1 MSLHIF
7 PVHFK
12 QDVRPEDNIVDML
25 ISSNQCGIEDND
37 VIVVSQK
44 IVSKQEGRVI
54 NLETVIPSELSIGIA
69 SAYDK
74 DPKLVEVILTESKQI
89 VRMEHGVII
98 VKTKHDFVCANA
110 GVDQS
115 NVDGNFVTLL
125 PINPDSSA
133 KVIQQEI
140 RKKTGKRVAIIIS
153 DTFGRPFRLGQT
165 DNAIGV
171 AGIEPILNYEGKPD
185 TFGKI
190 LNVTATAIV
199 DELCSAAELVM
210 EKTKKCPMAI
220 IKNYNYVSKD
230 YKISTLI
237 RSETD
242 DLLAS
247 GDAKDSLI
255 ELIQTIKDELEL
267 DGLYD
272 LTGHNKSCKRQR
284 RFVVDGANV
293 DVNRVLSG
301 EPEAFEI
308 IKRDG
313 KKEFVSIGV
322 NCSLSHQNGE
332 SAFARNK
339 ALAYVTAEILES
351 LGYGVEIKLIS
362 ATWDG
367 TRTVTVN
374 KLYNID
380 QTNYYSENCISAIA
394 KESDAPV
401 DIRNISAVALT
412 GYLRR
417 HIFAIKH
424 AVYGQAGGECIKS

>member
-185 TFGKI
+185 TFGKL
-190 LNVTATAIV
+190 LNGSPSQASLNKAKPPVSSTALTHV
-199 DELCSAAELVM
+199 Y
-210 EKTKKCPMAI
+210 K
-220 IKNYNYVSKD
+220 
-230 YKISTLI
+230 KIS
-237 RSETD
+237 
-242 DLLAS
+242 A
-247 GDAKDSLI
+247 
-255 ELIQTIKDELEL
+255 
-267 DGLYD
+267 
-272 LTGHNKSCKRQR
+272 
-284 RFVVDGANV
+284 
-293 DVNRVLSG
+293 
-301 EPEAFEI
+301 
-308 IKRDG
+308 
-313 KKEFVSIGV
+313 
-322 NCSLSHQNGE
+322 
-332 SAFARNK
+332 
-339 ALAYVTAEILES
+339 
-351 LGYGVEIKLIS
+351 
-362 ATWDG
+362 
-367 TRTVTVN
+367 
-374 KLYNID
+374 
-380 QTNYYSENCISAIA
+380 
-394 KESDAPV
+394 
-401 DIRNISAVALT
+401 
-412 GYLRR
+412 
-417 HIFAIKH
+417 
-424 AVYGQAGGECIKS
+424 

>member
-199 DELCSAAELVM
+199 DELCSA
-210 EKTKKCPMAI
+210 C
-220 IKNYNYVSKD
+220 
-230 YKISTLI
+230 
-237 RSETD
+237 
-242 DLLAS
+242 LLYTS
-247 GDAKDSLI
+247 PSPRDS
-255 ELIQTIKDELEL
+255 
-267 DGLYD
+267 
-272 LTGHNKSCKRQR
+272 
-284 RFVVDGANV
+284 
-293 DVNRVLSG
+293 
-301 EPEAFEI
+301 
-308 IKRDG
+308 
-313 KKEFVSIGV
+313 
-322 NCSLSHQNGE
+322 
-332 SAFARNK
+332 
-339 ALAYVTAEILES
+339 
-351 LGYGVEIKLIS
+351 
-362 ATWDG
+362 
-367 TRTVTVN
+367 
-374 KLYNID
+374 
-380 QTNYYSENCISAIA
+380 
-394 KESDAPV
+394 
-401 DIRNISAVALT
+401 
-412 GYLRR
+412 
-417 HIFAIKH
+417 
-424 AVYGQAGGECIKS
+424 

>member
-220 IKNYNYVSKD
+220 IKNYKFVSKD
-230 YKISTLI
+230 DKISTVI
-237 RSETD
+237 RSESD
-242 DLLAS
+242 DLF
-247 GDAKDSLI
+247 K
-255 ELIQTIKDELEL
+255 
-267 DGLYD
+267 
-272 LTGHNKSCKRQR
+272 
-284 RFVVDGANV
+284 
-293 DVNRVLSG
+293 
-301 EPEAFEI
+301 
-308 IKRDG
+308 
-313 KKEFVSIGV
+313 
-322 NCSLSHQNGE
+322 
-332 SAFARNK
+332 
-339 ALAYVTAEILES
+339 
-351 LGYGVEIKLIS
+351 
-362 ATWDG
+362 
-367 TRTVTVN
+367 
-374 KLYNID
+374 
-380 QTNYYSENCISAIA
+380 
-394 KESDAPV
+394 
-401 DIRNISAVALT
+401 
-412 GYLRR
+412 
-417 HIFAIKH
+417 
-424 AVYGQAGGECIKS
+424 

>member
-210 EKTKKCPMAI
+210 EKTKRCPMAC
-220 IKNYNYVSKD
+220 
-230 YKISTLI
+230 
-237 RSETD
+237 
-242 DLLAS
+242 LLYTS
-247 GDAKDSLI
+247 PSPRDS
-255 ELIQTIKDELEL
+255 
-267 DGLYD
+267 
-272 LTGHNKSCKRQR
+272 
-284 RFVVDGANV
+284 
-293 DVNRVLSG
+293 
-301 EPEAFEI
+301 
-308 IKRDG
+308 
-313 KKEFVSIGV
+313 
-322 NCSLSHQNGE
+322 
-332 SAFARNK
+332 
-339 ALAYVTAEILES
+339 
-351 LGYGVEIKLIS
+351 
-362 ATWDG
+362 
-367 TRTVTVN
+367 
-374 KLYNID
+374 
-380 QTNYYSENCISAIA
+380 
-394 KESDAPV
+394 
-401 DIRNISAVALT
+401 
-412 GYLRR
+412 
-417 HIFAIKH
+417 
-424 AVYGQAGGECIKS
+424 

>member
-210 EKTKKCPMAI
+210 EKTKKMPYG
-220 IKNYNYVSKD
+220 NY
-230 YKISTLI
+230 
-237 RSETD
+237 
-242 DLLAS
+242 
-247 GDAKDSLI
+247 
-255 ELIQTIKDELEL
+255 
-267 DGLYD
+267 
-272 LTGHNKSCKRQR
+272 
-284 RFVVDGANV
+284 
-293 DVNRVLSG
+293 
-301 EPEAFEI
+301 
-308 IKRDG
+308 
-313 KKEFVSIGV
+313 
-322 NCSLSHQNGE
+322 
-332 SAFARNK
+332 
-339 ALAYVTAEILES
+339 
-351 LGYGVEIKLIS
+351 
-362 ATWDG
+362 
-367 TRTVTVN
+367 
-374 KLYNID
+374 
-380 QTNYYSENCISAIA
+380 
-394 KESDAPV
+394 
-401 DIRNISAVALT
+401 
-412 GYLRR
+412 
-417 HIFAIKH
+417 
-424 AVYGQAGGECIKS
+424 